1 MVYVRAKGNIRK
13 PRRSVRRRAPVRR
26 RAYRRR
32 APARRRSTRSMVG
45 YDRVLTPASKFAL
58 AQLDPFELKCLGAK
72 IPDSTT
78 IPSLSHSDVDQ
89 VSLAAPPTAGLLVA
103 QAFNPSY
110 VSAQLNANQ
119 LSPTPSATQIAW
131 DGNFVARRNFSK
143 MSTSIEA
150 YRPVAHAIRLSCG
163 LSPTTATGF
172 VHLGLCVE
180 SRRNNDFNTTVPNYP
195 DTVNDMTG
203 LAFYRRV
210 TLASLTQS
218 PITII
223 NKWIDDTGFRYDD
236 FSSAYN
242 FAPSSSSVQTI
253 TFNFQQS
260 WGTLIVMVEGAPTG
274 APVLNA
280 EHILHSEL
288 LPQKDG
294 FVIGTPAAASSPGA
308 MSVVS
313 QMQGET
319 DFSHTEAEQESY
331 IQRGMNEISR
341 GASVAGEQVFVN
353 VAAPLLNRVGQAAVY
368 TASAMA
374 IQAMSGRG
382 GLPGI
387 NSNPARLAM

>member
-13 PRRSVRRRAPVRR
+13 PRRSTRRRAPVRR
-26 RAYRRR
+26 RTYRRR
-32 APARRRSTRSMVG
+32 APARRRATRSSLA

-58 AQLDPFELKCLGAK
+58 AQLDPFEIKCLGAK

-119 LSPTPSATQIAW
+119 LTTPSATQIEWA
-131 DGNFVARRNFSK
+131 GSFVNRRNFAK
-143 MSTSIEA
+143 MSGNIEA

-180 SRRNNDFNTTVPNYP
+180 SRRNNDFAANVPNYP

-236 FSSAYN
+236 FSSSYT
-242 FAPSSSSVQTI
+242 FTGSGGGLPTSSL
-253 TFNFQQS
+253 NFQQS
-260 WGTLIVMVEGAPTG
+260 WGTLVVMVEGAPTG

-341 GASVAGEQVFVN
+341 GAVVAGEQVYQN
-353 VAAPLLNRVGQAAVY
+353 VAAPLLYRVGQAAVH
-368 TASAMA
+368 TASALA
-374 IQAMSGRG
+374 FQALTGRG

-387 NSNPARLAM
+387 NSNPARLAL